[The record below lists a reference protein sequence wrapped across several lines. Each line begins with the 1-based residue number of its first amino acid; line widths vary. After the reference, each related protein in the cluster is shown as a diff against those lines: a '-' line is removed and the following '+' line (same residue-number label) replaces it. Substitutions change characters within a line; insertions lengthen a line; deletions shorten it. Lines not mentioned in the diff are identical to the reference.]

1 MKNEHKKE
9 GLFLDFLKQLHLWGY
24 SIADKSILSITEMRT
39 RPSSILFTLRHS
51 LQLQECLCTIVVDPL
66 MKKYILNGKPTKI
79 SVIWEVFFKGSWRA
93 SKPLTLAKY
102 VFNVSDIIWEPTF
115 WQRTWKKNEASV
127 GYAITIRSKLW
138 RHRQSSSISSHR
150 YLSF

>member
-51 LQLQECLCTIVVDPL
+51 LQLQECPCTIRSTL
-66 MKKYILNGKPTKI
+66 SWKNILNGKPTKI
-79 SVIWEVFFKGSWRA
+79 SVIWEVFLKVAGVHQNHWHLPNMYSMCPTQSGNQHFDNELGRKM
-93 SKPLTLAKY
+93 KLPLAMQLQLDLSY
-102 VFNVSDIIWEPTF
+102 GGIGNLLQFLPIDIWVFS
-115 WQRTWKKNEASV
+115 
-127 GYAITIRSKLW
+127 
-138 RHRQSSSISSHR
+138 
-150 YLSF
+150 

>member
-51 LQLQECLCTIVVDPL
+51 ASGMPL
-66 MKKYILNGKPTKI
+66 HDRRPSHEKNILNGKPTKI
-79 SVIWEVFFKGSWRA
+79 SVIWEVFLKVAGVHQNHWHLPNMYSMCPTQSGNQHFDNELGRKM
-93 SKPLTLAKY
+93 KLPLAMQLQLDLSY
-102 VFNVSDIIWEPTF
+102 GGIGNLLQFLPIDIWVFS
-115 WQRTWKKNEASV
+115 
-127 GYAITIRSKLW
+127 
-138 RHRQSSSISSHR
+138 
-150 YLSF
+150 

>member
-51 LQLQECLCTIVVDPL
+51 LFSFRNASRSSTLSW
-66 MKKYILNGKPTKI
+66 KNILNGKPTKI
-79 SVIWEVFFKGSWRA
+79 SVIWEVFLKVAGVHQNHWHLPNMYSMCPTQSGNQHFDNELGRKM
-93 SKPLTLAKY
+93 KLPLAMQLQLDLSY
-102 VFNVSDIIWEPTF
+102 GGIGNLLQFLSIDIWVFS
-115 WQRTWKKNEASV
+115 
-127 GYAITIRSKLW
+127 
-138 RHRQSSSISSHR
+138 
-150 YLSF
+150 

>member
-51 LQLQECLCTIVVDPL
+51 LQLQECLCTIADPL

-79 SVIWEVFFKGSWRA
+79 SVIWEVFLKVAGVHQNHWHLPNMYSMCPTQSGNQHFDN
-93 SKPLTLAKY
+93 KPT
-102 VFNVSDIIWEPTF
+102 
-115 WQRTWKKNEASV
+115 KKNEASV

>member
-51 LQLQECLCTIVVDPL
+51 LQLQECLCTILVDPL
-66 MKKYILNGKPTKI
+66 MKKYTEWKTYQNIRDLRG
-79 SVIWEVFFKGSWRA
+79 FFKGSWRA

-102 VFNVSDIIWEPTF
+102 VFNVSDTIWEPTF

>member
-51 LQLQECLCTIVVDPL
+51 LQLQECLCTIVDPL
-66 MKKYILNGKPTKI
+66 MKKYTEWKTYQNIRDLRG
-79 SVIWEVFFKGSWRA
+79 FFKGSWRA

-102 VFNVSDIIWEPTF
+102 VFNVSDTIWEPTF
-115 WQRTWKKNEASV
+115 
-127 GYAITIRSKLW
+127 
-138 RHRQSSSISSHR
+138 
-150 YLSF
+150 